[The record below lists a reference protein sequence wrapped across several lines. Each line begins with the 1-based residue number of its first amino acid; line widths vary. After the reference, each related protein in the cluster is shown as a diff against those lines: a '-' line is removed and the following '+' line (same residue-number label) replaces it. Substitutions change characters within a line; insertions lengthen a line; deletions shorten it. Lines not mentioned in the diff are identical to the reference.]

1 MGVIAIA
8 ANPASGR
15 DIRRLVSHATV
26 YDNREKA
33 NIVERIILA
42 AYQMGHHTSCIMP
55 DSYGFGVRIIRR
67 LVEDLLELPPEAIVI
82 PELTTMDSQTDTTQF
97 ARYAEKQGC
106 KVLVV
111 LGGDGTSRAAAKG
124 VQDIPFI
131 PLSTGTNNAYPDM
144 VEGTIA
150 GMAASALAD
159 GVVSPEQCCQKSK
172 RIEVYRNGELVD
184 IALIDAVFCPIVYSG
199 AKAIW
204 ERDEILQVVVTQC
217 HPASIGFSALLGGLV
232 TVSPEDDFGAT
243 AKSTTGEP
251 NVRAAIGAGVI
262 SGFRMEAQ
270 SLVPLNQPLH
280 YEMPYSGMVALDG
293 EREVPYRKGDT
304 ITLVLTRN
312 GPNRVNIRRALSLA
326 QRAGY
331 FKT

>member
-1 MGVIAIA
+1 M
-8 ANPASGR
+8 
-15 DIRRLVSHATV
+15 
-26 YDNREKA
+26 
-33 NIVERIILA
+33 
-42 AYQMGHHTSCIMP
+42 
-55 DSYGFGVRIIRR
+55 
-67 LVEDLLELPPEAIVI
+67 
-82 PELTTMDSQTDTTQF
+82 
-97 ARYAEKQGC
+97 
-106 KVLVV
+106 
-111 LGGDGTSRAAAKG
+111 
-124 VQDIPFI
+124 
-131 PLSTGTNNAYPDM
+131 
-144 VEGTIA
+144 
-150 GMAASALAD
+150 
-159 GVVSPEQCCQKSK
+159 
-172 RIEVYRNGELVD
+172 D

-232 TVSPEDDFGAT
+232 TVSPEDDFGAA
-243 AKSTTGEP
+243 AKSTAGEP

-262 SGFRMEAQ
+262 SCFRMEAQ